1 MNKCSI
7 SEEETTKAMNALY
20 QHPVSEGQNSVQGQ
34 YDGVAT
40 GKVSAGVRHPDQSHE
55 RSLAM
60 PSTGRKKH
68 GPKDTWNAFGNTILT
83 PPPSTLKR
91 DQQTSVK
98 SRNLTDAKSRNLTD
112 ANKVTF
118 PDTSKSTDFV
128 TEKNQR
134 KQKEQHK
141 VLESHSGEG
150 IILS

>member
-68 GPKDTWNAFGNTILT
+68 GPKDTLNAFGNTILT
-83 PPPSTLKR
+83 PPPSTMKR
-91 DQQTSVK
+91 DQQTSV
-98 SRNLTDAKSRNLTD
+98 KSRNLTD

-134 KQKEQHK
+134 KQKGQHK